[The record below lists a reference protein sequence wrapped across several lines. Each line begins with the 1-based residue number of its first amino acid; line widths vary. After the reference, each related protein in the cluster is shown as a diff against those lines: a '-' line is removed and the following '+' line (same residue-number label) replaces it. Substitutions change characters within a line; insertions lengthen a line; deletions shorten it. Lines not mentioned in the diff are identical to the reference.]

1 MRKPAA
7 LALAGIAM
15 IGALAATPAPAA
27 AAVGRLVLTTDTG
40 SSSQL
45 IYGGCENPVL
55 THAPSGL
62 ATFNNTP
69 APGCAVWLSN
79 GSQHFVLCAGQGTVP
94 AVYANNALIH
104 IRQGTSLPC
113 L

>member
-1 MRKPAA
+1 MRKPAV

-15 IGALAATPAPAA
+15 VGALTAAPTPAA
-27 AAVGRLVLTTDTG
+27 AAAGRLVLTTDTG

-45 IYGGCENPVL
+45 IYGGCQNPL
-55 THAPSGL
+55 LSQAPSGL
-62 ATFNNTP
+62 ATFDNTP

-79 GSQHFVLCAGQGTVP
+79 GSQTFVLCAGQGTVP
-94 AVYANNALIH
+94 AVYASNALIH
-104 IRQGTSLPC
+104 IRQGTSVPC